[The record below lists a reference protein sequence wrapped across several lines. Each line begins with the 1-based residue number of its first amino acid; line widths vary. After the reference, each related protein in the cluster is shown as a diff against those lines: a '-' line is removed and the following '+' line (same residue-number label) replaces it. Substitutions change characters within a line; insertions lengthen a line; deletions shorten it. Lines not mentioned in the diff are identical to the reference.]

1 VRERVRRMS
10 CRPDAFG
17 RAVADCLRPIIVA
30 RTNISWGARASL
42 MASRKRR
49 VVAVSAIVVST

>member
-1 VRERVRRMS
+1 MS

-30 RTNISWGARASL
+30 PMDISRAARASL
-42 MASRKRR
+42 MASRQRR
-49 VVAVSAIVVST
+49 VVAGSAIVVST

>member
-1 VRERVRRMS
+1 MS

-30 RTNISWGARASL
+30 RTNISWAARASL
-42 MASRKRR
+42 MASRQRR
-49 VVAVSAIVVST
+49 VAAVSAIVVST

>member
-1 VRERVRRMS
+1 MA

-17 RAVADCLRPIIVA
+17 RAVADCLRPIIIA

-49 VVAVSAIVVST
+49 VVAGSAIVVST